1 MYILYVVIEM
11 SGRVSEIIGP
21 GMQTKMIKESFKN
34 NKRRNSK
41 ERNSKERNS
50 KERNSKERN
59 SKRSNIKKQQKEK

>member
-50 KERNSKERN
+50 KERNSK
-59 SKRSNIKKQQKEK
+59 RSNIKKQQKEK

>member
-11 SGRVSEIIGP
+11 SGRVSEIIRP
-21 GMQTKMIKESFKN
+21 GMKTKMIKESFKN

-50 KERNSKERN
+50 KERNSK
-59 SKRSNIKKQQKEK
+59 RSNIKKQQKEK

>member
-50 KERNSKERN
+50 K
-59 SKRSNIKKQQKEK
+59 RSNIKKQQKEK

>member
-21 GMQTKMIKESFKN
+21 GMQTKMIEESFKN
-34 NKRRNSK
+34 NKR
-41 ERNSKERNS
+41 
-50 KERNSKERN
+50 RNSKERN

>member
-50 KERNSKERN
+50 KERN
-59 SKRSNIKKQQKEK
+59 IKKQQKEK